1 MPCFLGPIVCA
12 TFSCRNVYVTN
23 VRLQGRRQQQ
33 CLVEQVSTQI
43 FQILINSHT
52 EAFSFGNFVNR
63 ALKFVSSQYG
73 GVIPD
78 GGDAAGPYSPND
90 ESDAEFI
97 TGINGLLKDYINAM
111 EAVKLR
117 LGLQTVM
124 LVSMRGNSYLQSSGL
139 NKQLMTENP
148 ARCAQVISRAIN
160 LIYALS
166 VLIYPFMPATSE
178 SILTQI
184 NAPARI
190 VPEVLSND
198 ILAGHHIGTP
208 VHLFKKIEE
217 KMIDVWRANFGGH
230 EASRPETAADPLKAD
245 PGAKKLSKKVAAP
258 IPNGP
263 KSPEALA
270 LEGKITEQGSLVR
283 GLKATKPKTP
293 ELDAQ
298 IKDAVNVLKKL
309 KVDLEVELQKS

>member
-1 MPCFLGPIVCA
+1 
-12 TFSCRNVYVTN
+12 
-23 VRLQGRRQQQ
+23 
-33 CLVEQVSTQI
+33 
-43 FQILINSHT
+43 
-52 EAFSFGNFVNR
+52 VNR
-63 ALKFVSSQYG
+63 ALKFVSSQFG

-90 ESDAEFI
+90 KLDAEFI

-124 LVSMRGNSYLQSSGL
+124 LVSMRGNNYLQSSGL

-148 ARCAQVISRAIN
+148 TRCAQVISRAVN
-160 LIYALS
+160 LIYVLS
-166 VLIYPFMPATSE
+166 VLIYPFMPAISE
-178 SILTQI
+178 SILTQL

-208 VHLFKKIEE
+208 AHLFKKIEE
-217 KMIDVWRANFGGH
+217 KMIDIWRAKFGGH
-230 EASRPETAADPLKAD
+230 EAPRHEAVADPLKAE
-245 PGAKKLSKKVAAP
+245 PGAKKSSKKVATP
-258 IPNGP
+258 IANGP

-270 LEGKITEQGSLVR
+270 LEGKITEQGNLIR
-283 GLKATKPKTP
+283 GLKAQKPKTP
-293 ELDAQ
+293 ELDVQ

-309 KVDLEVELQKS
+309 KADLETELQKPQ